1 MSGVESTEPSTDGE
15 AIDVAA
21 EIPPELAAEGFVD
34 VSPSKDCG
42 VLKLVKQVGY
52 DTDCPVVDDNIS
64 VHYVATLAD
73 GNVQYDST
81 DSTRECEKPFN
92 FRLGKGL
99 LLQIIVQINNNGGR
113 VINNLRYIIVPN
125 SIYY

>member
-1 MSGVESTEPSTDGE
+1 
-15 AIDVAA
+15 
-21 EIPPELAAEGFVD
+21 
-34 VSPSKDCG
+34 